1 MKLNR
6 LPILALAVAILA
18 GSGCSSDD
26 YNYGDKGYAT
36 LSFALDAD
44 SGLNVGEISRAEEG
58 ERTIAEALGVD
69 SYQDPA
75 AENFTIVLKDSYDE
89 EVYNGALS
97 GWDATKKL
105 PLGEYTVS
113 AVYDKGTVGF
123 YGVENGG
130 DPAFEG
136 AATFSVVEAKEY
148 AVEIPV
154 KLSNAILKVVY
165 TDMFRNYF
173 KAADVKAKSQ
183 GLETEVSF
191 GYHDGD
197 DVNAKVEPTEQGAFM
212 MANSATI
219 SYSFTPS
226 QAQGANAN
234 AVIGSL
240 TQSLDPRTCY
250 TLTFDV
256 ENVGGVKKFTI
267 TLNENNLVTVDL
279 GEIDLNDD
287 QYKDNGSDNGETN
300 N

>member
-36 LSFALDAD
+36 LSFALDTDNQLNAGVIVRAAGETSIAD
-44 SGLNVGEISRAEEG
+44 
-58 ERTIAEALGVD
+58 ALGV
-69 SYQDPA
+69 SYQNPSA
-75 AENFTIVLKDSYDE
+75 ADFTIELKDSDDE

-97 GWDATKKL
+97 DWDATQKL

-113 AVYDKGTVGF
+113 AVYDKGIVGF

-234 AVIGSL
+234 AVTGSL

>member
-6 LPILALAVAILA
+6 LPIMALAVAILA

-44 SGLNVGEISRAEEG
+44 SGLNVGEISRNEEG
-58 ERTIAEALGVD
+58 DRTIAEALGVD
-69 SYQDPA
+69 LYQNPA
-75 AENFTIVLKDSYDE
+75 AENFTIVLKNSDDD
-89 EVYNGALS
+89 EVYNGAWS
-97 GWDATKKL
+97 DATIKL
-105 PLGEYTVS
+105 PVGEYTVS

-136 AATFSVVEAKEY
+136 AATVSVVAAKEY
-148 AVEIPV
+148 AVPITV

-183 GLETEVSF
+183 GLDTEVSF

-226 QAQGANAN
+226 QAQDKNAN
-234 AVIGSL
+234 AVTGSL
-240 TQSLDPRTCY
+240 TQSFDPRTCY

-279 GEIDLNDD
+279 GEIDMNDD